1 MGWICP
7 DCSSENAFLRTH
19 CEACGRKIS
28 AGFLLEEKKA
38 DRREHKQTRT
48 VTIAARTAG
57 INSATRSVR
66 VLAVVLRCIS
76 FFLAG
81 LLLPYFLVTQS
92 GEISRTP
99 RIITPEVQVYLE
111 NQLDRIG
118 GSFGNSL
125 ERADRAAA
133 GMDGPREALLQNQL
147 REVEKIRASNRV
159 GLDTGLCAYPYGRY
173 LAYLAQ
179 WYGERA
185 YQRLTWI
192 PVQASRV
199 IQFIGGF
206 VSKLFS
212 GS

>member
-7 DCSSENAFLRTH
+7 DCSSENAFLRNR

-38 DRREHKQTRT
+38 DRREHKQAGAVSLATRT
-48 VTIAARTAG
+48 ARMNKTM
-57 INSATRSVR
+57 RSVR

-81 LLLPYFLVTQS
+81 ILLPYFLVTQS

-99 RIITPEVQVYLE
+99 RIITPEMQVYLE

-118 GSFGNSL
+118 DSFGNSL

-133 GMDGPREALLQNQL
+133 GMDGSREALLQNQL
-147 REVEKIRASNRV
+147 REVEKIRASNRA
-159 GLDTGLCAYPYGRY
+159 GLDTGLRAYPYDRY

-179 WYGERA
+179 RYGERA